1 MNNFSIFPTLAE
13 DIVETDIPASF
24 EKLTPVQLRQS
35 VEVLIR
41 KHMKFLKMSHCSAD
55 NLSDFMLQVVKDY
68 HMEVMWEVN
77 SDTTRGYYFMLLQ
90 TAMEQ
95 KVSHQ

>member
-13 DIVETDIPASF
+13 EITVPESF

-35 VEVLIR
+35 VEALIR
-41 KHMKFLKMSHCSAD
+41 KHMKFLKLHHCSAD
-55 NLSDFMLQVVKDY
+55 NLSDFILQVVKDY
-68 HMEVMWEVN
+68 HMASMWEVN

-95 KVSHQ
+95 KVSNQ

>member
-1 MNNFSIFPTLAE
+1 
-13 DIVETDIPASF
+13 
-24 EKLTPVQLRQS
+24 
-35 VEVLIR
+35 
-41 KHMKFLKMSHCSAD
+41 MKFLKMHHCSAD
-55 NLSDFMLQVVKDY
+55 NLSDFVLQVVKDY

-95 KVSHQ
+95 KVSNQ

>member
-35 VEVLIR
+35 VEALIR

-55 NLSDFMLQVVKDY
+55 NLSVFVLQVVKDY
-68 HMEVMWEVN
+68 HMEAMWEVN
-77 SDTTRGYYFMLLQ
+77 SDASRGYYFMLLQ

-95 KVSHQ
+95 KVSNQ

>member
-13 DIVETDIPASF
+13 EITMPESF

-35 VEVLIR
+35 VEALIR

-55 NLSDFMLQVVKDY
+55 NLSDFVLQVVKDY